1 MGRRYGNFLCNIFFK
16 NIFAVFTTEPR
27 STKKPTMKVFKFSL
41 LYRFQLFMSILRVG
55 NYIYIYI
62 YIARTAFQEEFT
74 DLLVFKN
81 YVHNWEI

>member
-1 MGRRYGNFLCNIFFK
+1 
-16 NIFAVFTTEPR
+16 
-27 STKKPTMKVFKFSL
+27 
-41 LYRFQLFMSILRVG
+41 MSILRVG